1 MCLFFLHETTVS
13 SAENF
18 SFIRKNFLF
27 HLLELFVSLGRNFS
41 FTSRKLLVRLGK
53 TVVFIGRNKS
63 FVLLNTLHCPDD
75 SIRMSVYLVCEYPSA
90 FSSSM
95 ILSLN
100 SP

>member
-53 TVVFIGRNKS
+53 TFGSSRENCCFHRPKQKFCPVKHLALSGR
-63 FVLLNTLHCPDD
+63 FFPDV
-75 SIRMSVYLVCEYPSA
+75 RL
-90 FSSSM
+90 FG
-95 ILSLN
+95 L
-100 SP
+100 